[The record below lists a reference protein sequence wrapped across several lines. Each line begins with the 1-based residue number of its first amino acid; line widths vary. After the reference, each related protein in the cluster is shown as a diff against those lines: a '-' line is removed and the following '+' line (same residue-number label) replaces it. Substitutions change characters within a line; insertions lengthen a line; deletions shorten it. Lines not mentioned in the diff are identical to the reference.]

1 MKEYSLF
8 IIFIIF
14 FLSCSKKETTEPSPT
29 TGTISGTVMNKAGD
43 AAVPAAII
51 TTEPPTS
58 SVSTDNDGKYT
69 IEEVDPGD
77 YIVQAVKDGF
87 DPGNVNVTVKAG
99 KTVTAD
105 IRMGILLANHPPS
118 KPQLLAPENN
128 SEYQSID
135 LQLQWKEAADP
146 DGDAVVY
153 DLYFGKENPP
163 PLDMENLDSTHISKS
178 NLDTATVYY
187 WQVVAK
193 DSKGA
198 ESASDLWQFK
208 TTPNPIPTD
217 GLIAYWPFNGNANDE
232 SGNGNDGEI
241 IGGVSSVKDRFG
253 NNNKALEFNG
263 VDGFIQVPNSQSLQF
278 TTNQISASAWIYIDE
293 WFYQDTIRFAP
304 IISKEND
311 TPENSVSSTDYE
323 MLIMDDSIGIWPFRQ
338 FAYSFNLHK
347 WYFVAFSWDGNKLDF
362 YLDGNKKESDTFNS
376 ILQLTNR
383 PLHIGAN
390 LHLGNEYLDGILD
403 DIRIYN
409 RALNAS
415 EIKNIFHEGGWQVR

>member
-1 MKEYSLF
+1 MRLISLLIMLLLF
-8 IIFIIF
+8 I
-14 FLSCSKKETTEPSPT
+14 LSCSKKETTEPAPT

-43 AAVPAAII
+43 AAVPAAIV

-58 SVSTDNDGKYT
+58 SVSTDNQGKYT

-105 IRMGILLANHPPS
+105 IRMGILLANHPPT

-128 SEYQSID
+128 SQYQSID

-163 PLDMENLDSTHISKS
+163 PLDMEDLDSTHVSKS

-193 DSKGA
+193 DSKGS
-198 ESASDLWQFK
+198 ETASDLWQFK

-232 SGNGNDGEI
+232 SGNGNDGT
-241 IGGVSSVKDRFG
+241 VSGAILTMDRFSHSDKAYQFDG
-253 NNNKALEFNG
+253 NDDFISTNFKPSNVFTLSIWYLKNNSQKNNAGLLSTYKGFNYNG
-263 VDGFIQVPNSQSLQF
+263 VYYAMNGSTDWIRCDGNSLNSFSSSSL
-278 TTNQISASAWIYIDE
+278 NWKQIV
-293 WFYQDTIRFAP
+293 
-304 IISKEND
+304 IISDGARVKVYEN
-311 TPENSVSSTDYE
+311 TV
-323 MLIMDDSIGIWPFRQ
+323 
-338 FAYSFNLHK
+338 K
-347 WYFVAFSWDGNKLDF
+347 KLDF
-362 YLDGNKKESDTFNS
+362 AGTTKHASTIVFGDSRYNGRFFSGK
-376 ILQLTNR
+376 I
-383 PLHIGAN
+383 
-390 LHLGNEYLDGILD
+390 D

-409 RALNAS
+409 RVLNENEIIAL
-415 EIKNIFHEGGWQVR
+415 FHEGGWQVR